1 MKRHEALT
9 PLSHHHHHALVVA
22 LDFKRA
28 GTEKSSKSYKTLIEE
43 MNEFWKMGS
52 LIFKMKK

>member
-28 GTEKSSKSYKTLIEE
+28 GTEKVPKAIKH
-43 MNEFWKMGS
+43 
-52 LIFKMKK
+52 